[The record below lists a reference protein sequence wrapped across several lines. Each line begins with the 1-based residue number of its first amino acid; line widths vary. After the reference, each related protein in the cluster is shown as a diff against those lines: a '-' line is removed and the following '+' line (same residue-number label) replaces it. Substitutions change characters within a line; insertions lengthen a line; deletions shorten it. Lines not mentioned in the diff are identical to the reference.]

1 MKEIG
6 KQLQKVRKQK
16 GISIY
21 KMDKDGILTTYK
33 VNECEKGSLRVKT
46 ECYFIY
52 AEYLG
57 LKLSAYLESF

>member
-21 KMDKDGILTTYK
+21 KMDKDGILTTYQVK
-33 VNECEKGSLRVKT
+33 ACESGSLKINIGS
-46 ECYFIY
+46 YFIY
-52 AEYLG
+52 ADYLG
-57 LKLSAYLESF
+57 LKLSAYLE